1 MKAPGTEA
9 APRFP
14 ARALLRT
21 CGRELALIA
30 AFSLVT
36 NLLMLVPT
44 LYLLQVFDRVLVS
57 QSELTLLAV
66 SLIALLLL
74 AVMALCDWARS
85 RVLAHAAMRLEE
97 RLAERAFRVGLARH
111 LEGAG
116 AEASGTWSDVQQLRQ
131 FVTGP
136 GVFALCDL
144 PWTPVFAVV
153 AFLLHPLLG
162 YVAVVFI
169 LVQAGLAWFG
179 HRRTVASY
187 ESASRAARSV
197 QTLLRGKLRHAEAV
211 EALGMLPALRRRW
224 RGQQDAALQL
234 AAQAQRVSNRV
245 QVWSKFIRYSQQ
257 SLALAAGALLVIDGQ
272 VSPGAMIA
280 ANLLIVRALVP
291 MDQLVSLW
299 RPLLAARDALA
310 RLAPLLAADAS
321 AQAQGGAREIL
332 QGAVAL
338 REVSA
343 HAPGREQP
351 VLRNISFESDPGRLV
366 AVLGPS
372 GAGKSTLARVLVGAW
387 PKMDG
392 EVRVDGIPL
401 EQWDRAVRGRQVGY
415 LPQDIEL
422 LEGSIADN
430 IARLGQVDPAAVI
443 EAARMAGLHETIM
456 RYPQGYDTAVGQ
468 AGRLLSGGQR
478 QRIGLARALYGKPRL
493 LVLDEPDANLDE
505 AGVAALRR
513 ALQDLKSEGA
523 TVFIATHPRS
533 GLLALADH
541 VLVLHEGQLHV
552 QGQPEAV
559 LAILRAASSAAT
571 QPPAS
576 AQPA

>member
-1 MKAPGTEA
+1 
-9 APRFP
+9 
-14 ARALLRT
+14 
-21 CGRELALIA
+21 
-30 AFSLVT
+30 
-36 NLLMLVPT
+36 
-44 LYLLQVFDRVLVS
+44 
-57 QSELTLLAV
+57 
-66 SLIALLLL
+66 
-74 AVMALCDWARS
+74 
-85 RVLAHAAMRLEE
+85 
-97 RLAERAFRVGLARH
+97 
-111 LEGAG
+111 
-116 AEASGTWSDVQQLRQ
+116 
-131 FVTGP
+131 
-136 GVFALCDL
+136 
-144 PWTPVFAVV
+144 
-153 AFLLHPLLG
+153 
-162 YVAVVFI
+162 
-169 LVQAGLAWFG
+169 
-179 HRRTVASY
+179 
-187 ESASRAARSV
+187 
-197 QTLLRGKLRHAEAV
+197 
-211 EALGMLPALRRRW
+211 
-224 RGQQDAALQL
+224 
-234 AAQAQRVSNRV
+234 
-245 QVWSKFIRYSQQ
+245 
-257 SLALAAGALLVIDGQ
+257 
-272 VSPGAMIA
+272 MIA

-559 LAILRAASSAAT
+559 LAILRAAAAPVV
-571 QPPAS
+571 PPPLS
-576 AQPA
+576 GAQPA